1 MNRRG
6 LKLMALALMSG
17 ALTHTIGTEAPPEQR
32 EPILPPHTPEQIKAQ
47 AKRERKA
54 KADEIAE
61 VSGLSLAEVYE
72 GNRRLHR
79 RRKVVEQKKRRRP

>member
-32 EPILPPHTPEQIKAQ
+32 EPILPPPTPEQIKAQ
-47 AKRERKA
+47 AKRDRKA
-54 KADEIAE
+54 TRYAKETTNDE
-61 VSGLSLAEVYE
+61 
-72 GNRRLHR
+72 
-79 RRKVVEQKKRRRP
+79 

>member
-6 LKLMALALMSG
+6 LKLLALALMSG

-32 EPILPPHTPEQIKAQ
+32 EPILPPHFPPPKREPPHTPEQIKAQ

-54 KADEIAE
+54 KRYAKETTNDE
-61 VSGLSLAEVYE
+61 
-72 GNRRLHR
+72 
-79 RRKVVEQKKRRRP
+79 